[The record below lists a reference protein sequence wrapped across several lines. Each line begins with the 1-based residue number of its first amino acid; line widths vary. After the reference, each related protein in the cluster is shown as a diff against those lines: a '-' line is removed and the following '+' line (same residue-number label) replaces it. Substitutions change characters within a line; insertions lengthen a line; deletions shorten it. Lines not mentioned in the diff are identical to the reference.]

1 MHNVNGPETPRTLGR
16 YTILEPLGEGG
27 MGTVYLAEDPRI
39 GRRLAIKTVRLQGGA
54 QNVEENQQRLLM
66 EARAA
71 GRLLHPNAVAL
82 FDADEVDGTLFL
94 AFEYVPGVDLSRRLT
109 DDPPLTLRQVL
120 GLLREIADALHHAH
134 QAGIVHRDIK
144 PSNVLISPEGTAKVA
159 DFGLAKLKNES
170 LELTR
175 TGSVLGS
182 PQYMSP
188 EQVRGEPLDGRTD
201 LFSLGVVAYEMLSR
215 LRPFGGETISTLV
228 FEILGKEP
236 LALDHLRPG
245 LPPRLVNLVHG
256 MLAKELQNRVASA
269 ATVVTEIEAVLR
281 ETPAK
286 ELDFPAVPP
295 LDDAAPT
302 RLMESGA
309 PPPPHVPT
317 VTVPSLPPVPP
328 PPPLPIAPATDTTPV
343 QTAPVDSAASAVAQ
357 KGEQGAKGSSVNRAG
372 VLAMV
377 ALVLGLVV
385 VLGGT
390 GYWLMQKFASSASST
405 ENSEGQISGEASGS
419 GQENSSPD
427 DPPPV
432 GEGADTTDGARPAGM
447 TETPSHPMPTGPT
460 ALQMDPET
468 PPTSTAPSATPPPS
482 TPPPSTPPPSRPQQS
497 TPPPPSTPPPSTP
510 PPSTPSPSTP
520 SPSAGTTPPSNVPSS
535 TAPTTPPAAEPT
547 IHAHLKDFDQAAR
560 SAQRKLESG
569 LFFTFEVEPEDA
581 LVRVWRRGDKRQR
594 VMGQAATY
602 APKKK
607 DTNALE
613 LPEPGEYLITLVAEG
628 FPEYILYTKAE
639 NRGSPT
645 PQRIQTKL
653 RIAASQ
659 SGVQRFRVV
668 RSLAFSGSP
677 STAEVYVNG
686 ARQGPASRWPGG
698 RPNGPR
704 NLQLDPGLHKIRLE
718 ASGYKPY
725 EFEVEVTRNAPRRAM
740 TIEYSLQR

>member
-1 MHNVNGPETPRTLGR
+1 M
-16 YTILEPLGEGG
+16 
-27 MGTVYLAEDPRI
+27 
-39 GRRLAIKTVRLQGGA
+39 
-54 QNVEENQQRLLM
+54 
-66 EARAA
+66 
-71 GRLLHPNAVAL
+71 
-82 FDADEVDGTLFL
+82 
-94 AFEYVPGVDLSRRLT
+94 
-109 DDPPLTLRQVL
+109 
-120 GLLREIADALHHAH
+120 
-134 QAGIVHRDIK
+134 
-144 PSNVLISPEGTAKVA
+144 
-159 DFGLAKLKNES
+159 
-170 LELTR
+170 
-175 TGSVLGS
+175 
-182 PQYMSP
+182 
-188 EQVRGEPLDGRTD
+188 
-201 LFSLGVVAYEMLSR
+201 
-215 LRPFGGETISTLV
+215 
-228 FEILGKEP
+228 
-236 LALDHLRPG
+236 
-245 LPPRLVNLVHG
+245 
-256 MLAKELQNRVASA
+256 
-269 ATVVTEIEAVLR
+269 
-281 ETPAK
+281 
-286 ELDFPAVPP
+286 
-295 LDDAAPT
+295 
-302 RLMESGA
+302 
-309 PPPPHVPT
+309 
-317 VTVPSLPPVPP
+317 
-328 PPPLPIAPATDTTPV
+328 
-343 QTAPVDSAASAVAQ
+343 
-357 KGEQGAKGSSVNRAG
+357 
-372 VLAMV
+372 
-377 ALVLGLVV
+377 
-385 VLGGT
+385 
-390 GYWLMQKFASSASST
+390 
-405 ENSEGQISGEASGS
+405 
-419 GQENSSPD
+419 
-427 DPPPV
+427 
-432 GEGADTTDGARPAGM
+432 
-447 TETPSHPMPTGPT
+447 
-460 ALQMDPET
+460 
-468 PPTSTAPSATPPPS
+468 
-482 TPPPSTPPPSRPQQS
+482 
-497 TPPPPSTPPPSTP
+497 
-510 PPSTPSPSTP
+510 
-520 SPSAGTTPPSNVPSS
+520 PSS